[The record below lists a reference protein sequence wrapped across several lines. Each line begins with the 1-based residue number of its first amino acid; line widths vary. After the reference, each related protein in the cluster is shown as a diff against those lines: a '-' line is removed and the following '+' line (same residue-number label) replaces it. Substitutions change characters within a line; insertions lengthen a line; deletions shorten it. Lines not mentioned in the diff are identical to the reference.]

1 MLERYNCAESYCSI
15 FLVPTVV
22 PLRATSRQ
30 SLTVLHILSPSNST
44 GVSANQLSSLISG
57 LIVHHPFQR
66 VALFCF
72 HTTIRKE
79 GSIIAV
85 TMIVFI
91 VYEDENLNEEDDPL
105 SGISFA
111 VKNNDYYTIYTTSSC
126 VQTLSDPRDT
136 LKTGAGNFRMF
147 ILIDLTN
154 MSSDRLVLESIFTKY
169 QSQPWPRNVLNEMIS
184 HGFLDK
190 AHIKGAIENRRS
202 SANVPYN
209 RSHSQTNGA

>member
-1 MLERYNCAESYCSI
+1 MAI
-15 FLVPTVV
+15 
-22 PLRATSRQ
+22 
-30 SLTVLHILSPSNST
+30 
-44 GVSANQLSSLISG
+44 
-57 LIVHHPFQR
+57 
-66 VALFCF
+66 
-72 HTTIRKE
+72 
-79 GSIIAV
+79 

-111 VKNNDYYTIYTTSSC
+111 VKNNDYYTIYTYGGETSSC

-136 LKTGAGNFRMF
+136 LKTGAEDFRMF

-154 MSSDRLVLESIFTKY
+154 MSSDRLVLESIFTGY
-169 QSQPWPRNVLNEMIS
+169 QSQPSTDWPRNVLNEMIS
-184 HGFLDK
+184 YGFLDE